1 MATVKMV
8 VDEKYSLKPTRRN
21 NKSDK
26 IQKPIKLNTTTSLK
40 SNAFKSDLITLLEDS
55 IEAGLR
61 DLAVRY
67 NTTFT
72 TKEELVT
79 TIKKH
84 SRDYF
89 NGDHLTATCALLGEK
104 FIGKHGNDCI
114 IKVDNKFKLTLGK
127 CLPMVTEYLPRFV
140 DSNGIQYYITP
151 EAIIDALKDG
161 VELMEYPSIGCLGPI
176 TVKKEYTEYRD
187 YNKFDNKVNIRNLTE
202 KTTAYKYGLISPSY
216 RSTYS
221 LRYTFGVEVE
231 CSKSYVP
238 NNISRVFNMSCVR
251 DGSLNAQKGGPEY
264 VTGVLIGD
272 AGVMHLQ
279 RIINY
284 LSERSTID
292 RYCGI
297 HTHIGGFKPTKE
309 FALAI
314 FILAYKLQNEI
325 FAMLPPTRRENEYCR
340 LIPANIIKK
349 LKTRLKVNGEKY
361 EKVAALE
368 DAHDLLVEYVGA
380 LDLLGGKDKYL
391 SSKGLPKDSI
401 LGKFLNKRN
410 THPMGR
416 KANYNHKTPRYEWI
430 NLVPL
435 LFNEKGPDVYTV
447 EFRPHSASLNFLKI
461 KNWLVLCMLIVK
473 YAEDNAQ
480 TILYNDDEI
489 TLSKVITSVL
499 PSKLSSDVML
509 SYVKERKEKFIKPM
523 DSSIEL
529 ENTEYKEESFSRQ
542 SDKSI
547 KELCA

>member
-1 MATVKMV
+1 MA
-8 VDEKYSLKPTRRN
+8 SLKETSPSKNPTRRT
-21 NKSDK
+21 NKSNK
-26 IQKPIKLNTTTSLK
+26 IQKPIKLNTTASLK

-61 DLAVRY
+61 DLANRY
-67 NTTFT
+67 GVVFT
-72 TKEELVT
+72 TKEELMSI
-79 TIKKH
+79 IKKH

-89 NGDHLTATCALLGEK
+89 TGDLTSTCVLLGEK
-104 FIGKHGNDCI
+104 FVGRHGNDCI
-114 IKVDNKFKLTLGK
+114 TKVDKNFKLTFGK
-127 CLPMVTEYLPRFV
+127 CLPMVTEYLPRFI
-140 DSNGIQYYITP
+140 DNTGKHHYITP
-151 EAIIDALKDG
+151 EAIIQALTDG
-161 VELMEYPSIGCLGPI
+161 VELMEYPSIGCLGPNTMPKDYI
-176 TVKKEYTEYRD
+176 EYRD
-187 YNKFDNKVNIRNLTE
+187 YNKFENKVNIQNLTE

-221 LRYTFGVEVE
+221 LKYTFGVEIE

-238 NNISRVFNMSCVR
+238 HNISRVFNMSCVR
-251 DGSLNAQKGGPEY
+251 DGSLNGQKGGPEY
-264 VTGVLIGD
+264 VTGVLVGD

-279 RIINY
+279 RITNY

-309 FALAI
+309 FALSI
-314 FILAYKLQNEI
+314 FILAYKLQDEI
-325 FAMLPPTRRENEYCR
+325 FAMLPPTRKENEYCR
-340 LIPANIIKK
+340 LIPGGIIKK
-349 LKTRLKVNGEKY
+349 LKAKLKINGQKY
-361 EKVAALE
+361 EKTAALE
-368 DAHDLLVEYVGA
+368 DSHDLLVEYVGA

-391 SSKGLPKDSI
+391 SSKGLPKDTI

-480 TILYNDDEI
+480 TILYSDEPI
-489 TLSKVITSVL
+489 TLEKVVTTVL

-509 SYVKERKEKFIKPM
+509 SYIKERKDKFSKLEQ
-523 DSSIEL
+523 SGVEL
-529 ENTEYKEESFSRQ
+529 ESTEYKEESFSRQ